1 MSKIKF
7 LNLGSQPMANN
18 YLKSQKPKNEY
29 FYKLNAVFDDQ
40 KKLVSL
46 GEFVPPE
53 MMFNETY
60 AYRASMS
67 LTMQDANR
75 KFSQKIKSKF
85 NPKKILEI
93 GSNDGAFLKN
103 FKNST
108 VIGVEPCKNLAKITN
123 SMNIL
128 THDKFWNTPLSKI
141 ILNESG
147 QFDLIYS
154 ANTISHIHDLDD
166 TFNAVDKVLENS
178 GVFVLEDPSLL
189 EIIKNVSYDQ
199 FYDEHAYV
207 FSVSAINNL
216 LMLTNLEIFDVEKT
230 TTHGGSN
237 RIFIKKKTNNMSIL
251 DSVKITL
258 SEEEKFGIN
267 NFETYQKFSKKVEY
281 SKKKLL
287 DIFSKIKKDNN
298 QIIGYGATAKSCTVL
313 NYCGIN
319 TNFIDYFIDTTKS
332 KQGKF
337 TPGTHIPII
346 KPDEKIDSHINF
358 AYLGAWNFKKEI
370 FNKEKDYL
378 SRGGKFITHVPFPQ
392 VI

>member
-18 YLKSQKPKNEY
+18 YLKSQKPENEY
-29 FYKLNAVFDDQ
+29 FYKLNAVFDDE

-46 GEFVPPE
+46 SEFVPPE

-93 GSNDGAFLKN
+93 GSNDGSFLKN

-154 ANTISHIHDLDD
+154 ANTISHIHDLED
-166 TFNAVDKVLENS
+166 TFNAVDKVLDNS

-216 LMLTNLEIFDVEKT
+216 
-230 TTHGGSN
+230 
-237 RIFIKKKTNNMSIL
+237 
-251 DSVKITL
+251 
-258 SEEEKFGIN
+258 
-267 NFETYQKFSKKVEY
+267 
-281 SKKKLL
+281 
-287 DIFSKIKKDNN
+287 
-298 QIIGYGATAKSCTVL
+298 
-313 NYCGIN
+313 
-319 TNFIDYFIDTTKS
+319 
-332 KQGKF
+332 
-337 TPGTHIPII
+337 
-346 KPDEKIDSHINF
+346 
-358 AYLGAWNFKKEI
+358 
-370 FNKEKDYL
+370 
-378 SRGGKFITHVPFPQ
+378 
-392 VI
+392 